1 MTLTVRL
8 PSDEENLLEKT
19 ARQLD
24 RSKSD
29 LVRQAIHEFCLKQNQ
44 EQYSAYSM
52 GEDLFDVGKLAQAPQ
67 DSLKQQIW
75 EKLRAKHGR

>member
-8 PSDEENLLEKT
+8 PTVEETLLEKT
-19 ARQLD
+19 ARRLD

-29 LVRQAIHEFCLKQNQ
+29 LVRQAVRELCLKLDQ
-44 EQYSAYSM
+44 EEHSAYAL
-52 GEDLFDVGKLAQAPQ
+52 GEDLFDTGGLAQVPK
-67 DSLKQQIW
+67 DPLKQKIW